1 MTYFHSIN
9 ASKTIILTKNVDDAM
24 WW

>member
-9 ASKTIILTKNVDDAM
+9 ASKTIFLIKHVGDTT